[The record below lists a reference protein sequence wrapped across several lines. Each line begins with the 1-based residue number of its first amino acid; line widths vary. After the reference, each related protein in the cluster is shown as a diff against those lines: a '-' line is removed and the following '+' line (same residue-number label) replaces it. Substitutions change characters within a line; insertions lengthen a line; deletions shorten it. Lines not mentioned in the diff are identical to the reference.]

1 VKEDRQLFWIASLL
15 FGLDFAWS
23 LHQVGWSGIR
33 WTGPAF
39 FLPFILLLI
48 GFINGRIR
56 FRSLGFLVMLAAM
69 LCLVLVGTAF
79 IEQGHYRPNI
89 SWILYLKTA
98 GMYGAMI
105 LAGYYQLRFRP
116 D

>member
-1 VKEDRQLFWIASLL
+1 
-15 FGLDFAWS
+15 
-23 LHQVGWSGIR
+23 
-33 WTGPAF
+33 
-39 FLPFILLLI
+39 
-48 GFINGRIR
+48 
-56 FRSLGFLVMLAAM
+56 MLAAM